1 MKKPLG
7 ILVLGLL
14 FCNAGFADHR
24 SFDCSVGLGTP
35 PWENP
40 DLHDDPNAPWNHW
53 LHADSLVAPWNGIF
67 CSEDD
72 VNEYLRENGF
82 SEKYF
87 WIWF

>member
-1 MKKPLG
+1 MKKLLG

-24 SFDCSVGLGTP
+24 SFDCSVVLGTP

-53 LHADSLVAPWNGIF
+53 LHADSLVAPWNSIF

-87 WIWF
+87 WKWF